1 MAAVNYDRITPY
13 TLIGVDEKNLRKM
26 YSEMRSILR
35 KRNERMRAKGIEPP
49 FKTPVPTK
57 EVPTSVLKAEV
68 AELAY
73 QLREPTTSFAKRNQ
87 TPETKAVRS
96 LQSKGF
102 DIKRSQL
109 KSFGRFMDM
118 IRERM
123 GERYKTEVVNKFSEL
138 QRQGV
143 RIDVIERNFK
153 KYLESNE
160 KLEELVNAV
169 QRAHANTG
177 GVKVSDIKKEL
188 GI

>member
-1 MAAVNYDRITPY
+1 MATVNYERITPY

-35 KRNERMRAKGIEPP
+35 KRNERMQAKGIEPP

-73 QLREPTTSFAKRNQ
+73 QLREPTTSIAKRNLS
-87 TPETKAVRS
+87 PETKAVRS
-96 LQSKGF
+96 LQQHGF

-109 KSFGRFMDM
+109 RSFGRFMDM

-123 GERYKTEVVNKFSEL
+123 GERYKTEVVHKFSEL

-153 KYLESNE
+153 KYLESSD
-160 KLEELVNAV
+160 KLEELVSAV
-169 QRAHANTG
+169 ERTHANTG
-177 GVKVSDIKKEL
+177 SAKVADIKKEL